1 MAKKTAEQLRKEIVE
16 LEKQLDVA
24 EKLDNEASENVAVAL
39 DDEAV
44 AIGETNQHAT
54 IHSYKE
60 LARTRRVLFGCQ
72 KKSYQTLKHYNAL
85 QEKKWARMRQL
96 DKLEEA

>member
-16 LEKQLDVA
+16 LAKQLDVA

-44 AIGETNQHAT
+44 AI
-54 IHSYKE
+54 KE
-60 LARTRRVLFGCQ
+60 LARTKRVLIGCQ
-72 KKSYQTLKHYNAL
+72 KEKYQMVKHYNAL
-85 QEKKWARMRQL
+85 EEKQWARKWQL
-96 DKLEEA
+96 EKLEEA